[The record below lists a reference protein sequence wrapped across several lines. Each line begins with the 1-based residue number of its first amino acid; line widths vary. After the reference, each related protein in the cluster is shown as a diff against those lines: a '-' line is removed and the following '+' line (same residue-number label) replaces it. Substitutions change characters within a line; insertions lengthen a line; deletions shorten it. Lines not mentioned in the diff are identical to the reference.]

1 LIFVNHQKKEVEMT
15 DDEFL
20 EFLFGKQ
27 AREDLERWGL
37 PPEED
42 EDQ

>member
-1 LIFVNHQKKEVEMT
+1 M
-15 DDEFL
+15 DSDEIL

-37 PPEED
+37 PPD
-42 EDQ
+42 DDTDGD

>member
-1 LIFVNHQKKEVEMT
+1 MNS
-15 DDEFL
+15 DELL

-37 PPEED
+37 PPDDEEN
-42 EDQ
+42 DQ